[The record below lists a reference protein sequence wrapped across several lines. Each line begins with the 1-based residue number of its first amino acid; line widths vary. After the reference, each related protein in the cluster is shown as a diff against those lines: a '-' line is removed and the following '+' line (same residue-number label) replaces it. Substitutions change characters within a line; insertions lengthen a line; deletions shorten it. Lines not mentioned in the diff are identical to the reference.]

1 MLQTF
6 IDEVIELGF
15 LSQPVSVWRE
25 LKGGT
30 QSTVGVFGTED
41 RPHLYV
47 LKANTKELIE
57 SETRFLSLYR
67 GIELLPT
74 VLYADPAH
82 RYFVYDFIPDN
93 TGYVRGNKKKLMTE
107 LVDGILA
114 HYVHPESY
122 DAYKSIETSEHTED
136 SIRYAAS
143 FIGGQLGEE
152 DHSLAT
158 ALSRERSGVTDR
170 GDLYVLHGDFG
181 VHNFLFTDNGLA
193 GVIDPIPVIG
203 GKRYDLLYAFCSS
216 PDELTLPILLHAVQR
231 VEEGREVDI
240 RLLSRD
246 MILELFRRMSTCLRF
261 HPEDFPQY
269 LQAWE
274 EWKKIYASS

>member
-1 MLQTF
+1 M
-6 IDEVIELGF
+6 
-15 LSQPVSVWRE
+15 
-25 LKGGT
+25 
-30 QSTVGVFGTED
+30 
-41 RPHLYV
+41 
-47 LKANTKELIE
+47 A
-57 SETRFLSLYR
+57 
-67 GIELLPT
+67 
-74 VLYADPAH
+74 
-82 RYFVYDFIPDN
+82 
-93 TGYVRGNKKKLMTE
+93 E

-122 DAYKSIETSEHTED
+122 DAYKSIEAPEHAVD

-152 DHSLAT
+152 DHRLAT

-181 VHNFLFTDNGLA
+181 VHNFLFTDNGLT
-193 GVIDPIPVIG
+193 GVIDPIPVMG
-203 GKRYDLLYAFCSS
+203 CKRYDLLYAFCSS
-216 PDELTLPILLHAVQR
+216 PDELTLPLLLHAVRR
-231 VEEGREVDI
+231 VEEGKKVDI

-246 MILELFRRMSTCLRF
+246 MILELYRRMSTCLRF